1 LGENKKQ
8 NAERRNMEDEK
19 SKKRAHCRSQQSS
32 IRKGEGASALILL
45 STLNH
50 TEQENRL
57 QTALK
62 KKKALSFSF
71 HSDVSALGAAG
82 DRESRMLRL
91 VSHSFSMERS
101 QSSLFLLLAV
111 S

>member
-1 LGENKKQ
+1 
-8 NAERRNMEDEK
+8 MEDEK

-62 KKKALSFSF
+62 KKK
-71 HSDVSALGAAG
+71 
-82 DRESRMLRL
+82 
-91 VSHSFSMERS
+91 
-101 QSSLFLLLAV
+101 SLII
-111 S
+111 